1 LTDVIEFL
9 ASKGGNINEM
19 DAFGQ
24 TPLSIALAVLVQDI
38 GARRLQ
44 IPRRYRKDVAEA
56 VLKLGAT
63 PLDKSGVVV
72 VLQRTGDLE
81 FGREATLD

>member
-1 LTDVIEFL
+1 
-9 ASKGGNINEM
+9 M
-19 DAFGQ
+19 DLFGQ

-44 IPRRYRKDVAEA
+44 IPRRYRKDVAELF
-56 VLKLGAT
+56 LKLGAA
-63 PLDKSGVVV
+63 PLDKSGVIV

-81 FGREATLD
+81 LGREPTQQ

>member
-1 LTDVIEFL
+1 
-9 ASKGGNINEM
+9 
-19 DAFGQ
+19 
-24 TPLSIALAVLVQDI
+24 LSISLAVLVQDI

-44 IPRRYRKDVAEA
+44 IPRRYRKEVAELL
-56 VLKLGAT
+56 LKLGAT

-81 FGREATLD
+81 LGREGTQE